1 MEKLIRRLI
10 DYEPIAKADR
20 FLTYADPLTCWWDPS
35 APDLTSISRNAFG
48 VTRDQAEHLVSTSRQ
63 YVYAHE
69 DEDEDEHEELLE
81 PTPDSKSEIAAN
93 DDLYADERWD
103 MVQAIELASANEKV
117 SLFRSIGWDV
127 LNHRGKP
134 AAILQYIDIQLAMGA
149 LDLVGGVPDIQ
160 PHLVG
165 SWSDALEKDASDFL
179 RARRR

>member
-1 MEKLIRRLI
+1 MERLIRRLI

-63 YVYAHE
+63 YVYAD
-69 DEDEDEHEELLE
+69 DEILQ
-81 PTPDSKSEIAAN
+81 PTPNSKSEIAAN

-103 MVQAIELASANEKV
+103 IVQAIELASPKEKV
-117 SLFRSIGWDV
+117 SLFRSFGWDV
-127 LNHRGKP
+127 LNHQGKP

-149 LDLVGGVPDIQ
+149 LDLVGGVPDVQ

-165 SWSDALEKDASDFL
+165 SWADALEKDASAFL